1 MLGIIDVGG
10 GNRGAFGAGVLDYCM
25 DHGIMADYCIGVSAG
40 SANCVSYI
48 AGQRGR
54 NYRFYTKY
62 NISDDAISLKNR
74 LTNHA
79 LINLD
84 YIFSTVSNDDGA
96 DPLDY
101 TSFAESSQKCFIVA
115 TDAESGKPVYFTK
128 KDIHRNDYRVL
139 AASCN
144 LPAVNCAYEYNH
156 HRYFDGGL
164 SDPIPVEKAF
174 RDGCDKV
181 IVILTLP
188 KTYFRNAGRD
198 RHLARLVRS
207 CPNIRA
213 AFESRAAL
221 YNAQLN
227 RILEYEKE
235 NKVLIIAPK
244 SKPELDTL
252 GKDKSEITRV
262 YEEGYEEA
270 SRIPSFL
277 D

>member
-25 DHGIMADYCIGVSAG
+25 DCGIKADYCIGVSAG

-54 NYRFYTKY
+54 NYRFYTNY

-74 LTNHA
+74 LTKHA
-79 LINLD
+79 LVNLD
-84 YIFSTVSNDDGA
+84 YIFSTVSNEDGA

-101 TSFAESSQKCFIVA
+101 TSFTESSQKCFIVA
-115 TDAESGKPVYFTK
+115 TDAESGKPVYFGK
-128 KDIHRNDYRVL
+128 KDLHRNDYRVL

-144 LPAVNCAYEYNH
+144 LPAVNSAYEYNH
-156 HRYFDGGL
+156 HRYYDGGL

-188 KTYFRNAGRD
+188 KTYFRDNGRD
-198 RHLARLVRS
+198 RRLARLVRTY
-207 CPNIRA
+207 PNVRE